1 MLKFKKPNNDINL
14 PYDMGLLDGLSDP
27 VVVVNEKYH
36 IVHNNRAYQRI
47 IEADPLS
54 NATVALTKNKS
65 ITATIKQCLNGSP
78 GQSNE
83 IFMPNP
89 IGLYFSINMWRL
101 PELRSEG
108 PAWAMMVLR
117 DVTAEKKAEEMRAD
131 FVANV
136 SHELRSPLSALLGF
150 IETLQGPAAND
161 PDANKRFLGIMHS
174 EAERMSRL
182 IGDLLTLSK
191 VESDEHISPSDIV
204 EIAPIVKHVG
214 SALSGEAEKKGMKIE
229 FVEEEGLP
237 LLLGDPDELTQ
248 VIQNLLANA
257 INYGA
262 PDTNI
267 RLEIKNSNEMPG
279 TGGDGIAMAVTNKG
293 EGIPEAELSRI
304 TERFYRVDKG
314 RSRSMGGTG
323 LGLAIVKHI
332 IGRHRGFLEIESQ
345 LNKETTFTVTLPS
358 VELEQKAD
366 VIKE

>member
-1 MLKFKKPNNDINL
+1 MLEFEKFGEVADI

-27 VVVVNEKYH
+27 VIVVNEKYN
-36 IVHNNRAYQRI
+36 IVHHNRAYKRI
-47 IEADPLS
+47 MEADPLS

-65 ITATIKQCLNGSP
+65 ITATIKKCLSGIP

-101 PELRSEG
+101 PELRSGG

-117 DVTAEKKAEEMRAD
+117 DVTAEKRAEEMRAD

-161 PDANKRFLGIMHS
+161 PGANKRFLGIMHS

-191 VESDEHISPSDIV
+191 VESDEHISPDEIV
-204 EIAPIVKHVG
+204 EIGPIVKGVG

-229 FVEEEGLP
+229 FIQEERVP

-248 VIQNLLANA
+248 VVQNLLANA
-257 INYGA
+257 INYGT
-262 PDTNI
+262 PDNNI
-267 RLEIKNSNEMPG
+267 RLEIKNSSEMPG
-279 TGGDGIAMAVTNKG
+279 TGGEGIAIAVTNKG

-314 RSRSMGGTG
+314 RSRSMGGTC

-332 IGRHRGFLEIESQ
+332 IGRHRGFLEIESE
-345 LNKETTFTVTLPS
+345 LNQETTFTITLPS
-358 VELEQKAD
+358 VSLE
-366 VIKE
+366 